1 MVNAGFFFV
10 SFLRSSINVG
20 TDIELAVL
28 FLDASS
34 AARLDAGRR
43 AAGRE
48 AGIGFGEGA
57 RLILRVAALAQV
69 RAHVG
74 AVGGRGRLCTL
85 SATVW
90 CAAYSCAL
98 ITRIG
103 QGAGLILRH
112 APWRGRTGHD
122 DNADMYDMRR
132 VEII

>member
-48 AGIGFGEGA
+48 AGI
-57 RLILRVAALAQV
+57 ALV
-69 RAHVG
+69 PG
-74 AVGGRGRLCTL
+74 LGGRTL
-85 SATVW
+85 DFKGSGT
-90 CAAYSCAL
+90 
-98 ITRIG
+98 
-103 QGAGLILRH
+103 GAGAGACGCSRRARAPMHVVCYCLVRSILVCANH
-112 APWRGRTGHD
+112 KDWAGSGVDTAPRAVARQ
-122 DNADMYDMRR
+122 NRAR
-132 VEII
+132 